1 MENIARIQIVEPQ
14 PERRTAVAAAYR
26 RGYADAL
33 EDMRKRQRG
42 EETPPTVF
50 YYAEIERHSIT
61 GIYSVGNLHIR
72 GRRYNSS
79 FYSAVRI
86 VYDFQ
91 PRDVH
96 SE

>member
-1 MENIARIQIVEPQ
+1 MRWKICDRGRGRKN
-14 PERRTAVAAAYR
+14 AA
-26 RGYADAL
+26 
-33 EDMRKRQRG
+33 
-42 EETPPTVF
+42 TVF
-50 YYAEIERHSIT
+50 YHAEIERRSIT

>member
-1 MENIARIQIVEPQ
+1 MRV
-14 PERRTAVAAAYR
+14 RRCAGRYEEKA
-26 RGYADAL
+26 
-33 EDMRKRQRG
+33 EG

>member
-1 MENIARIQIVEPQ
+1 MKMPRA
-14 PERRTAVAAAYR
+14 
-26 RGYADAL
+26 
-33 EDMRKRQRG
+33 
-42 EETPPTVF
+42 PPTVF